1 MSGEA
6 ILSDENSGKKLRAIR
21 ALPRTP
27 RGAHNAP
34 RDPPAGAA
42 PPQEPTLLS
51 AFGLAPNE
59 KSWARPCLF
68 TRVPLSPSSIIWYQ
82 PMVVMLGGWGGNRGP
97 DRKQWLP
104 GFNV

>member
-6 ILSDENSGKKLRAIR
+6 ILSDENSGKNLGRSG
-21 ALPRTP
+21 LCPEP
-27 RGAHNAP
+27 RGGAHSAP